1 MDKQEKFIKRIIIAS
16 VVGLIVLILCLSSM
30 TKVDSG
36 YTGVRV
42 FMGATKEETFNAGFH
57 LKVPFFEKVEKVN
70 NKVQKVEV
78 SAAST
83 SKDLQSVN
91 STLAINYHLAPE
103 SSVSMYK
110 NIGMSY
116 EDTILQPA
124 IQEATKSVM
133 AQYRAEELIQ
143 RRGEV
148 SISIMDEIS
157 KKVSDYGILIDE
169 FNITD
174 FGFSQAFDDAIEQK
188 LVAEQNKI
196 KAATENEQRVAAAEA
211 DAAEAKARAEGEA
224 ESAKIKADGEAE
236 ALRIKAEGEAAAI
249 KTKGEAEADAN
260 KKIQESLSKDVLTYK
275 QIESWN
281 GEYPDVMSGDS
292 GNILIDTRD

>member
-1 MDKQEKFIKRIIIAS
+1 MRNFKTKYRGEASIVII
-16 VVGLIVLILCLSSM
+16 VVLATILVLGLITGLSSC

-36 YTGVRV
+36 CTGVRV
-42 FMGATKEETFNAGFH
+42 QFGAVQETAFEAGLHF
-57 LKVPFFEKVEKVN
+57 KTPFVEKVIEMN

-78 SAAST
+78 DAGST
-83 SKDLQSVN
+83 SKDLQSVD
-91 STLAINYHLAPE
+91 STLAVNYHLAKE
-103 SSVSMYK
+103 SSITMYK
-110 NIGMSY
+110 NIGLSY

-133 AQYRAEELIQ
+133 AAYRAEELIQ

-148 SISIMDEIS
+148 SIAIMDEIT
-157 KKVSDYGILIDE
+157 KKVSDYGIIIDE
-169 FNITD
+169 FNITN

-224 ESAKIKADGEAE
+224 ESLK
-236 ALRIKAEGEAAAI
+236 IKAEGEAAAI
-249 KTKGEAEADAN
+249 KAKADAEAEAN
-260 KKIQESLSKDVLTYK
+260 KKIRESITSELIDYNK
-275 QIESWN
+275 IEKWN
-281 GEYPDVMSGDS
+281 GQQPNVVGGGSGAIIVDA
-292 GNILIDTRD
+292 TK